1 MTSGADHRLDVRA
14 HNESAWDKQVDW
26 ENPWTIPV
34 TTEAVERARRRDWDI
49 VLTPTKP
56 VPRTWF
62 GNLPGLDRKPRRS
75 IESSP
80 KKAKPSCSPIP
91 WKP

>member
-1 MTSGADHRLDVRA
+1 M
-14 HNESAWDKQVDW
+14 DW
-26 ENPWTIPV
+26 ENPWTILV
-34 TTEAVERARRRDWDI
+34 TTEAVERARRGDWEI
-49 VLTPTKP
+49 ALTPTKP

-62 GNLPGLDRKPRRS
+62 GNLPGLDRKQSCSPRRS

-80 KKAKPSCSPIP
+80 KKAKPSYSPIP